1 MKKLPAMEQNQR
13 LKTAI
18 LTVVEQQLRDRNP
31 PETGHTLARLQ
42 DQGFPREK
50 SLELI
55 GYVVGMEVLEV
66 VQDGR
71 KFDRET
77 FIKRLEA
84 LPTLPWEL
92 EDG

>member
-1 MKKLPAMEQNQR
+1 MKKLPGIEQNKK
-13 LKTAI
+13 LKAAI
-18 LTVVEQQLRDRNP
+18 LKVVEQQLLDGNP
-31 PETGHTLARLQ
+31 PETGSTLARLQ
-42 DQGFPREK
+42 EQGFTREK

-71 KFDRET
+71 KFDRQT

-92 EDG
+92 ESG